1 MSKENETNK
10 WLDAQLHPELYT
22 DEELDHLLA
31 EQAGDEMSLL
41 KRALTSKEAKNN
53 LNIEEEWKK
62 WEESHAAS
70 SSLEETSLSSKRNA
84 LWQHAWLKIAAAFVG
99 LIMLSGFAYAAYYV
113 ISPRETNQQLAAAD
127 SLQQDS
133 SKGQKTATTQTW
145 QKIEPSKDAPV
156 IFEDAELRTIL
167 NYISEKAKVKVEY
180 RNAASAHIRFYLQWE
195 SQDTLGDI
203 IDKINHF
210 QKVHII
216 FDESTQCLT
225 VD

>member
-22 DEELDHLLA
+22 DEELNHLLT
-31 EQAGDEMSLL
+31 EQAGEEMSLL
-41 KRALTSKEAKNN
+41 KRALTSKEAKDN
-53 LNIEEEWKK
+53 LNIEEEWKN
-62 WEESHAAS
+62 WEESHAAN
-70 SSLEETSLSSKRNA
+70 SSLEETSLSSKH
-84 LWQHAWLKIAAAFVG
+84 QAWLKIAAAFVG

-113 ISPRETNQQLAAAD
+113 ISPHETNQQLAATD

-133 SKGQKTATTQTW
+133 SKEQKTASTQTW
-145 QKIEPSKDAPV
+145 QKIEPSKNAPI
-156 IFEDAELRTIL
+156 IFEDAELATIL

-210 QKVHII
+210 QKVHVV

>member
-41 KRALTSKEAKNN
+41 KRALASKEAKDN

-62 WEESHAAS
+62 WEESHAAN
-70 SSLEETSLSSKRNA
+70 SSLEETSLSSKQN
-84 LWQHAWLKIAAAFVG
+84 AWLKIAAAFVG
-99 LIMLSGFAYAAYYV
+99 LIMLSGFAYAAYYA

-133 SKGQKTATTQTW
+133 SKEQKTATTQTW

-195 SQDTLGDI
+195 NQDTLGDI

>member
-10 WLDAQLHPELYT
+10 WLDAQLHPEHYT

-31 EQAGDEMSLL
+31 EQAGNEMSLL
-41 KRALTSKEAKNN
+41 KRALTSKEAKDN

-62 WEESHAAS
+62 WEEAHAAI
-70 SSLEETSLSSKRNA
+70 SSLEEASLSSKH
-84 LWQHAWLKIAAAFVG
+84 HAWLKIAAAFVG

-113 ISPRETNQQLAAAD
+113 IAPHETNQQLAAAD

-133 SKGQKTATTQTW
+133 SKEQKTASTQTW

>member
-41 KRALTSKEAKNN
+41 KRALTSKEAKDN
-53 LNIEEEWKK
+53 LNIKEEWKK
-62 WEESHAAS
+62 WEESHAAN
-70 SSLEETSLSSKRNA
+70 SSLEETSLSSKH
-84 LWQHAWLKIAAAFVG
+84 HAWLKIAASFVG

-113 ISPRETNQQLAAAD
+113 ISPRETKQQLAAAD

-133 SKGQKTATTQTW
+133 SKEQKTATTQTW
-145 QKIEPSKDAPV
+145 QKIEPSKDTPV

-180 RNAASAHIRFYLQWE
+180 RNTASAHIRFYLQWE

-210 QKVHII
+210 QKVHIV

>member
-10 WLDAQLHPELYT
+10 WLDAQLHPEHYT

-31 EQAGDEMSLL
+31 GQAGDEMSLL
-41 KRALTSKEAKNN
+41 KRALTSKEAKDN

-70 SSLEETSLSSKRNA
+70 SSLEETSLPSKQN
-84 LWQHAWLKIAAAFVG
+84 AWLKIAAAFVG

-133 SKGQKTATTQTW
+133 SKEQKTATTQTW

>member
-10 WLDAQLHPELYT
+10 WLDAQLYPEHYT

-41 KRALTSKEAKNN
+41 KRALTSKEAKDN

-62 WEESHAAS
+62 WEDSHADNSRSEES
-70 SSLEETSLSSKRNA
+70 SHPLWRKS
-84 LWQHAWLKIAAAFVG
+84 LWQNAWLKIAAAFVG
-99 LIMLSGFAYAAYYV
+99 LVMLSGFAYAAYYV
-113 ISPRETNQQLAAAD
+113 IAPHETNQQLAAAD
-127 SLQQDS
+127 SLQQDTLIM
-133 SKGQKTATTQTW
+133 QKTATTQTW
-145 QKIEPSKDAPV
+145 QKIEPSKDAPI
-156 IFEDAELRTIL
+156 IFEDAELGTIL

-180 RNAASAHIRFYLQWE
+180 RHAAAAHIRFYLQWE

-210 QKVHII
+210 QKVHIV

>member
-1 MSKENETNK
+1 MSKEKETNK

-41 KRALTSKEAKNN
+41 KRALMSKEAKDN

-62 WEESHAAS
+62 WE
-70 SSLEETSLSSKRNA
+70 KRNS
-84 LWQHAWLKIAAAFVG
+84 LWEYAWLKIAAASIG
-99 LIMLSGFAYAAYYV
+99 LVMLSGFAYAAYYV
-113 ISPRETNQQLAAAD
+113 ISPYEGNKQIVAAD

-133 SKGQKTATTQTW
+133 AIVQKATTAQTW

>member
-10 WLDAQLHPELYT
+10 WLDAQLHPEHYT

-31 EQAGDEMSLL
+31 EQAGNEMSLL
-41 KRALTSKEAKNN
+41 KRALTSKEAKDN

-62 WEESHAAS
+62 WEEAHAAI
-70 SSLEETSLSSKRNA
+70 SSLEEASLSSKH
-84 LWQHAWLKIAAAFVG
+84 HAWLKIAASFVG

-113 ISPRETNQQLAAAD
+113 IAPHETNQQLAAAD

-133 SKGQKTATTQTW
+133 SKEQKTASTQTW

>member
-10 WLDAQLHPELYT
+10 WLDAQLHPEHYT
-22 DEELDHLLA
+22 DEELDHLLT

-41 KRALTSKEAKNN
+41 KRALTSKKAKDK

-62 WEESHAAS
+62 WE
-70 SSLEETSLSSKRNA
+70 KRNS
-84 LWQHAWLKIAAAFVG
+84 LWQHTWLKIAAAFVG

-113 ISPRETNQQLAAAD
+113 ISPHETNQELAATD

-133 SKGQKTATTQTW
+133 SKEQKTASTQIW

-156 IFEDAELRTIL
+156 IFEDAELATIL

>member
-41 KRALTSKEAKNN
+41 KRALTSKEAKDN
-53 LNIEEEWKK
+53 LNIKEEWKK
-62 WEESHAAS
+62 WEESHAAI
-70 SSLEETSLSSKRNA
+70 SSLEETSLSSKQN
-84 LWQHAWLKIAAAFVG
+84 AWLKIAAAFVG

-113 ISPRETNQQLAAAD
+113 ISPQETNQQLAAAD

-133 SKGQKTATTQTW
+133 SKEQKTATTQTW